1 MRNLRAW
8 GACRRL
14 WYGGAA
20 FDFDARARDHRTERS
35 SRRARIL
42 RSRVPVQ
49 VTPLCL
55 VSGPWPAGSPRVCA
69 GASRVY
75 LMHIG
80 SSDHLAESARVM
92 DRVRARAFPSRS
104 CRGKRVGR
112 GREGCRPPSP
122 RCKRLSRGWPRPRVP
137 GPPYGLPARGAWGSS
152 VRTVI
157 PSQCIHSVALGECR
171 TRPPLGAAPNQVG
184 RLRGVP
190 SVRA

>member
-1 MRNLRAW
+1 MRNLRAR

-20 FDFDARARDHRTERS
+20 FDLAARARDHRTERS

-55 VSGPWPAGSPRVCA
+55 VSGPWPAGSPRVRA

-80 SSDHLAESARVM
+80 SSDHLVESARVM
-92 DRVRARAFPSRS
+92 NIVRARAFPSRS
-104 CRGKRVGR
+104 CLPGKKGR
-112 GREGCRPPSP
+112 SGEVRMPPS
-122 RCKRLSRGWPRPRVP
+122 L
-137 GPPYGLPARGAWGSS
+137 
-152 VRTVI
+152 T
-157 PSQCIHSVALGECR
+157 
-171 TRPPLGAAPNQVG
+171 QV
-184 RLRGVP
+184 
-190 SVRA
+190 